1 MVLRLSLKPVAN
13 ATCKTSQR
21 KTMFDIIALVFLV
34 RYIGKLATQKGLK
47 PLNWKIYT
55 VAAWFAVEI
64 IGVAAGVLLLHS
76 RDLLGLQL
84 LAWICGVGSFLFIR
98 SVLQNKPDPASEE
111 DINRIS
117 VDDLKP

>member
-1 MVLRLSLKPVAN
+1 
-13 ATCKTSQR
+13 
-21 KTMFDIIALVFLV
+21 MFDIIALVFLV